1 MKTIWRFQGIF
12 GHLDQSHNHKAT
24 STRYFSLNPK
34 PENPDFGDKYFI
46 HTILHNVANF
56 THNLFLFIC
65 LTLTFMNKLHVHHL
79 FEFYESMVFLEVVK
93 VIKD

>member
-34 PENPDFGDKYFI
+34 PENPDFGDKYFYS
-46 HTILHNVANF
+46 HNF
-56 THNLFLFIC
+56 TQRRQ
-65 LTLTFMNKLHVHHL
+65 
-79 FEFYESMVFLEVVK
+79 FYA
-93 VIKD
+93 